1 MPPGPSGAL
10 RVVNTVAFYGY
21 ALFLV
26 TAGGL
31 AGLFVPEWGPL
42 DFEVYARVVFRLEL
56 PAEDMAS
63 VLNQYRFMKST
74 EFGFGLFALLFRRE
88 IYTVRKFNLFFLGIV
103 FLGAAIRALSIVV
116 DGTPHPA
123 YIFFTCLETTIGVLI
138 LVYSRRTLAE
148 AERGARQQP
157 RP

>member
-1 MPPGPSGAL
+1 VPRGRDGAL
-10 RVVNTVAFYGY
+10 RLANAVAFYGY

-26 TAGGL
+26 SAGGL

-42 DFEVYARVVFRLEL
+42 DFEVYARVVFRLDL

-63 VLNQYRFMKST
+63 VVNQYRFMKST

-88 IYTVRKFNLFFLGIV
+88 IYTSRKVNRFFLGIV
-103 FLGAAIRALSIVV
+103 FLGAAIRALSLAI

-123 YIFFTCLETTIGVLI
+123 YIFFTGLEATIGLVI
-138 LVYSRRTLAE
+138 LAYSRRTLAE
-148 AERGARQQP
+148 AEHSHEVAKL
-157 RP
+157 

>member
-1 MPPGPSGAL
+1 VLRGPDGAFRL
-10 RVVNTVAFYGY
+10 ANWVAFYAY

-26 TAGGL
+26 LAGGL

-42 DFEVYARVVFRLEL
+42 DFEVYARVVFRLDL
-56 PAEDMAS
+56 PAQDMAS

-88 IYTVRKFNLFFLGIV
+88 IYTSRKFNRFFLGIL
-103 FLGAAIRALSIVV
+103 FLGAAIRALSLAV

-123 YIFFTCLETTIGVLI
+123 YIFFIGLEATIGLVI
-138 LVYSRRTLAE
+138 LAYSRRTLAE
-148 AERGARQQP
+148 AEHSHDVAKL
-157 RP
+157 